1 MSAVPQPEPTEPDAG
16 LPGIAPEIEFL
27 GPDELDGRP
36 FVGVDGAP
44 PDGAA
49 LALAHW
55 PGSGTPPEIG
65 APTATEIALRYLRSS
80 PSGSPTIAVVTNN
93 HVDEDGVLAAWLL
106 VERPSTA
113 EAEVAIAVATAG
125 DFADWTDPW
134 AARRAIALQALAE
147 PASTPLWPVRQA
159 LSAAAR
165 SNPSGPIH
173 RALLPH
179 VGALL
184 AAPERHEHLW
194 RSRWERVAF
203 DIALL
208 DAEDAVL
215 VDASDADAVLVRA
228 SRHLDE
234 LAIHPRTRRGN
245 VVTAL
250 PDGRLL
256 ATQRYESWVEFRPDG
271 HQPRTSLIPV
281 AERLSVLDPIADWRA
296 DGPEIPRARLFA
308 SDAVGNPVSS
318 GLDPETVID
327 EIARERQSPGARG
340 RLL

>member
-1 MSAVPQPEPTEPDAG
+1 MSVVPQPRPTEPEAG
-16 LPGIAPEIEFL
+16 FPGIAPEIEFL

-44 PDGAA
+44 PDGAV

-65 APTATEIALRYLRSS
+65 APTATEIALRYLRSR
-80 PSGSPTIAVVTNN
+80 PNGSPTIEVVTNN

-106 VERPSTA
+106 MERPDAA
-113 EAEVAIAVATAG
+113 EAEVAIAAATAG

-147 PASTPLWPVRQA
+147 PTSTPLWTVRQA
-159 LSAAAR
+159 LSVAGR

-173 RALLPH
+173 RALLPY
-179 VGALL
+179 VGAVL
-184 AAPERHEHLW
+184 AAPERYEHLW
-194 RSRWERVAF
+194 RPRWARVAS
-203 DIALL
+203 DLALL
-208 DAEDAVL
+208 DADHAVL
-215 VDASDADAVLVRA
+215 VDAPDADAVLVRA
-228 SRHLDE
+228 SRPLDE
-234 LAIHPRTRRGN
+234 LAFFPRTRRGN
-245 VVTAL
+245 VITAL

-281 AERLSVLDPIADWRA
+281 AERLSALDPLADWRA

-308 SDAVGNPVSS
+308 SDAMGNPVSS
-318 GLDPETVID
+318 GLDPERVIE
-327 EIARERQSPGARG
+327 EIALARQSPESRG